1 MLRPFFAIGLLSHLL
16 GILDRIATR
25 LMTQRSSKMKQ
36 LSLTLAAL
44 SLCLSSIIVPS
55 SNWPAA
61 ASLSSVSPTPSLAPM
76 LQNVT
81 PTVVSIAVEGTQ
93 ISHKRLPEQF
103 RFFFGPDFPTE
114 RLQEH
119 PFKALGSGV
128 IIDSKKSYVVTNYH
142 VINSAD
148 KIKVMLHDGREYKA
162 KLVGGDK
169 MSDIALIQLV
179 KATNL
184 KQIKIADSDQIRV
197 GDFTVAIGNPFG
209 LGQTVTSGIVSALG
223 RSGLNIENFENFIQ
237 TDAAINSGN
246 SGGALVN
253 LTGEL
258 IGINTAILGPN
269 GGNVGIGFAIPSN
282 MMRNLTS
289 QILQYGGVKRG
300 MLGVQGGEVTSE
312 LAQAMG
318 YQSSKG
324 AFISQV
330 VPNSAADSAGLKAGD
345 IIASVNGKEVESFA
359 ELRTK
364 VATLGAGKK
373 VTLGVL
379 RDGVEKSFTVI
390 LREQAENKTPADGL
404 HDGLAGAELANT
416 TSADPVEG
424 VKVVG
429 VKKDSFAAQY
439 QLKQDDIIIGI
450 NRQRIKNVAQ
460 LRKAIEKAEG
470 VLALNIQRG
479 DRTIYL
485 VIR

>member
-1 MLRPFFAIGLLSHLL
+1 MWLSWC
-16 GILDRIATR
+16 T
-25 LMTQRSSKMKQ
+25 T
-36 LSLTLAAL
+36 
-44 SLCLSSIIVPS
+44 
-55 SNWPAA
+55 
-61 ASLSSVSPTPSLAPM
+61 SV
-76 LQNVT
+76 Q
-81 PTVVSIAVEGTQ
+81 
-93 ISHKRLPEQF
+93 HF
-103 RFFFGPDFPTE
+103 
-114 RLQEH
+114 
-119 PFKALGSGV
+119 
-128 IIDSKKSYVVTNYH
+128 
-142 VINSAD
+142 
-148 KIKVMLHDGREYKA
+148 
-162 KLVGGDK
+162 
-169 MSDIALIQLV
+169 SD
-179 KATNL
+179 
-184 KQIKIADSDQIRV
+184 
-197 GDFTVAIGNPFG
+197 
-209 LGQTVTSGIVSALG
+209 
-223 RSGLNIENFENFIQ
+223 ENFIQ

-282 MMRNLTS
+282 MMKNLTS

-318 YQSSKG
+318 YKSSKG

-390 LREQAENKTPADGL
+390 LREQAENKTPADSL